1 MTQTNGPGYE
11 LPVLKIV
18 PTEALIPHEQH
29 DDQRAGPLIEKM
41 KDQGMLKNPPIVAPL
56 SPDDPADGRY
66 VVLDGAN
73 RSTAARVAGI
83 PHMVVQVVRYED
95 PSIRLSTWHHALVGV
110 RKGDI
115 ERALEALPGLVTRGD
130 ELRHA
135 RAVLAR
141 REALAYLVHAGKR
154 TFTLHGGGDLHQ
166 RNALLNAVVDSYRDR
181 TRFYR
186 VASDSL
192 EEARRRHADV
202 TALVVFPRFEP
213 EEIMELA
220 GTGARLPAGITRH
233 LIPWRA
239 LRINLPLEVL
249 TDTTKTLEEKNGML
263 SDWLDQRVAQRR
275 VRFYE
280 ESTVLFDE

>member
-1 MTQTNGPGYE
+1 
-11 LPVLKIV
+11 
-18 PTEALIPHEQH
+18 
-29 DDQRAGPLIEKM
+29 
-41 KDQGMLKNPPIVAPL
+41 
-56 SPDDPADGRY
+56 
-66 VVLDGAN
+66 
-73 RSTAARVAGI
+73 
-83 PHMVVQVVRYED
+83 MVVQVVRYED
-95 PSIRLSTWHHALVGV
+95 PSIQLSTWHHALVGV
-110 RKGDI
+110 RHADI

-141 REALAYLVHAGKR
+141 REALAYLVHARGR

-192 EEARRRHADV
+192 TQARRRYPDA

-213 EEIMELA
+213 AEILELA

-239 LRINLPLEVL
+239 LRINVPLEVL
-249 TDTTKTLEEKNGML
+249 ADKKPSLEEKNRWL
-263 SDWLDQRVAQRR
+263 SDWLSQRVTQRR